1 MPAHAQ
7 YLKNRAAGYRA
18 RADSPEDVLKRCID
32 WLLVL
37 SALAVAGVLPA
48 FAQTYP
54 AKPIRFV
61 LQHAPGGYGDIT
73 ARTVARKMGDSMG
86 QQVVVDNRP
95 SAGAIVAANMVAKAE
110 ADGYTLLLT
119 GSGTAASA
127 SLFKSLPYDVLRD
140 FAQVSTMG
148 FTEIVVLAGPDAK
161 FNSLADVLAFARQN
175 PGKLNIGCNN
185 IGSTQHLAAELFKSM
200 AGIDAQIVPFKAFSG
215 LLTALRGGEIH
226 VAFEYVA
233 PVVQLIKANTIRALA
248 IGAKE
253 RFSGLPNLPTTA
265 EAGVAGYHAS
275 SWNGVSVP
283 ARTPR
288 PIIDRLYR
296 EIAAAVAAPDA
307 QQRLRDLGIEPKAYT
322 PEQTR
327 ELMISDIA
335 KWKAVIEKAN
345 IPRQ

>member
-1 MPAHAQ
+1 LPAPAQ
-7 YLKNRAAGYRA
+7 YLKNRAAGYHA
-18 RADSPEDVLKRCID
+18 RTDAPEAVLNRFIAR
-32 WLLVL
+32 LFVL
-37 SALAVAGVLPA
+37 SALAVAGAWPA

-127 SLFKSLPYDVLRD
+127 SLFKSLPYDVLKD

-253 RFSGLPNLPTTA
+253 RFSGLPNLPTTS
-265 EAGVAGYHAS
+265 EAGVAGYQAS

>member
-1 MPAHAQ
+1 MGTTV
-7 YLKNRAAGYRA
+7 RVET
-18 RADSPEDVLKRCID
+18 PEAVLKQFFFLTCA
-32 WLLVL
+32 LQAF
-37 SALAVAGVLPA
+37 ALAGAAPVC
-48 FAQTYP
+48 AQNYP
-54 AKPIRFV
+54 VKPIRFI

-73 ARTVARKMGDSMG
+73 ARLIARKMSDSMG

-95 SAGAIVAANMVAKAE
+95 SAGAIVAATIVAKSE
-110 ADGYTLLLT
+110 ADGYTMLLT

-127 SLFKSLPYDVLRD
+127 SLFKSLPYDVLKD

-148 FTEIVVLAGPDAK
+148 FTEIVVLAGTDTK
-161 FNSLADVLAFARQN
+161 FTSLAEVLAFARQN

-185 IGSTQHLAAELFKSM
+185 LGSTQHLAAELFKSM
-200 AGIDAQIVPFKAFSG
+200 AGIEAQIVPFKAFSG

-233 PVVQLIKANTIRALA
+233 PVVQLIKANTIKALA

-253 RFSGLPNLPTTA
+253 RFVGLPNLPTAA
-265 EAGVAGYHAS
+265 EAGVVGYQAS

-283 ARTPR
+283 ARTPKAVV
-288 PIIDRLYR
+288 DRLHR
-296 EIAAAVAAPDA
+296 EIAAAVAAPDL
-307 QQRLRDLGIEPKAYT
+307 QQRLRDLGIEPRADT

-327 ELMISDIA
+327 QLMVSDIA
-335 KWKAVIEKAN
+335 KWKAVIERAN

>member
-1 MPAHAQ
+1 MLRAVFTGGG
-7 YLKNRAAGYRA
+7 LKLITIIMR
-18 RADSPEDVLKRCID
+18 
-32 WLLVL
+32 
-37 SALAVAGVLPA
+37 AVAAVGCVALCAHA
-48 FAQTYP
+48 FAQAYP
-54 AKPIRFV
+54 IKPIRFI

-73 ARTVARKMGDSMG
+73 ARLIARKMSDSMG

-95 SAGAIVAANMVAKAE
+95 SAGAIVAANIVAKSE

-119 GSGTAASA
+119 GSGTALSA
-127 SLFKSLPYDVLRD
+127 SLFKSLPYDVLKD

-148 FTEIVVLAGPDAK
+148 FTEIVVLAGPDTK

-200 AGIDAQIVPFKAFSG
+200 AGIQAQIVPFKSFSG

-226 VAFEYVA
+226 VALEYVA
-233 PVVQLIKANTIRALA
+233 PVVQLIKANTIKALA

-253 RFSGLPNLPTTA
+253 RFSGLPNVPTAA
-265 EAGVAGYHAS
+265 EGGVPGYQAS

-283 ARTPR
+283 AKTPR
-288 PIIDRLYR
+288 PVIDRLYR
-296 EIAAAVAAPDA
+296 EIAAAVATPDV
-307 QQRLRDLGIEPKAYT
+307 QQRLRELGIDPRAYM

-335 KWKAVIEKAN
+335 KWKAVIERAN